1 MAKKATS
8 KSLQKELTTFVV
20 REVVKKNK
28 RAFQQRIVTAFN
40 KIKKEMLEEF
50 LSHPI
55 SIEIEGGPN
64 AENSS
69 GTLDGYG
76 NLFSFI
82 GFDRGSNPLEPIVEL
97 LQSASIDADRENDT
111 GFLMKIFIPSKDEI
125 FSVTPMPWASGRS
138 WAEGIERG
146 ISGFGRY
153 LNTENLA
160 VYKNR
165 IGSGRGV
172 QADSVIRGG
181 KFKNTSYISALMN
194 KYAKKFQQINNTV
207 VFTGIL

>member
-1 MAKKATS
+1 MAKKVTK
-8 KSLQKELTTFVV
+8 KSFLKELTAFVV

-28 RAFQQRIVTAFN
+28 RAFQQRITVAFD
-40 KIKKEMLEEF
+40 KIRQEMIDEF

-55 SIEIEGGPN
+55 SIEIEGGPS

-82 GFDRGSNPLEPIVEL
+82 GFDDGTSPLEPILEL
-97 LQSASIDADRENDT
+97 LQSTRIELNRETEN
-111 GFLMKIFIPSKDEI
+111 GFLMKIYIPSKEDI

-153 LNTENLA
+153 LNIDSNTS
-160 VYKNR
+160 R
-165 IGSGRGV
+165 SGAGIET
-172 QADSVIRGG
+172 QSVIRRG
-181 KFKNTSYISALMN
+181 KFKNSPYISALIN

-207 VFTGIL
+207 VLTGIL

>member
-1 MAKKATS
+1 MAKKVTA
-8 KSLQKELTTFVV
+8 KSFQKELTAFVV

-28 RAFQQRIVTAFN
+28 RAFQQRITVAFD
-40 KIKKEMLEEF
+40 KIKQEMLEEF
-50 LSHPI
+50 LAHPV
-55 SIEIEGGPN
+55 SIEIEGGPD

-82 GFDRGSNPLEPIVEL
+82 GFNEGDSPLEPIVEL
-97 LQSASIDADRENDT
+97 LQSTRIELDRETNT
-111 GFLMKIFIPSKDEI
+111 GFLMKIFVPSKEDV
-125 FSVTPMPWASGRS
+125 FSVSPMPWASGRS

-153 LNTENLA
+153 LNTDSVNSS
-160 VYKNR
+160 R
-165 IGSGRGV
+165 SGGGIEV
-172 QADSVIRGG
+172 QSVIRRG
-181 KFKNTSYISALMN
+181 KFKNTPYISALIN

-207 VFTGIL
+207 VLTGIL

>member
-1 MAKKATS
+1 MAKKVTA
-8 KSLQKELTTFVV
+8 KSFQKELTAFVV

-28 RAFQQRIVTAFN
+28 RTFQQRITVAFD
-40 KIKKEMLEEF
+40 KIKQEMLEEF
-50 LSHPI
+50 LAHPV
-55 SIEIEGGPN
+55 SIEIEGGPD

-82 GFDRGSNPLEPIVEL
+82 GFNEGDSPLEPIVEL
-97 LQSASIDADRENDT
+97 LQSTRIELDRETDT
-111 GFLMKIFIPSKDEI
+111 GFLMKIFVPSKEDV

-153 LNTENLA
+153 LNTDSVNSS
-160 VYKNR
+160 R
-165 IGSGRGV
+165 SGGGIEV
-172 QADSVIRGG
+172 QSVIRRG
-181 KFKNTSYISALMN
+181 KFKNTPYISALIN

-207 VFTGIL
+207 VLTGIL

>member
-50 LSHPI
+50 LAHPV
-55 SIEIEGGPN
+55 SIEIEDGPD

-82 GFDRGSNPLEPIVEL
+82 GFNEGDAPLEPIVEL
-97 LQSASIDADRENDT
+97 LQSARIDADRETDT
-111 GFLMKIFIPSKDEI
+111 GFLMKIFIPSKEEI

-153 LNTENLA
+153 LNTDSANTS
-160 VYKNR
+160 R
-165 IGSGRGV
+165 SGGGIEV
-172 QADSVIRGG
+172 QSVIRSG

-207 VFTGIL
+207 VLTGIL

>member
-1 MAKKATS
+1 MAKKVTT
-8 KSLQKELTTFVV
+8 KSFQKELTAFVV

-28 RAFQQRIVTAFN
+28 NAFQQRITVAFD

-50 LSHPI
+50 LAHPV
-55 SIEIEGGPN
+55 SIEIEGGPS

-82 GFDRGSNPLEPIVEL
+82 GFNEGDSPLEPVIEL
-97 LQSASIDADRENDT
+97 LQSTRIELGRETDT
-111 GFLMKIFIPSKDEI
+111 GFLMKIFVPSKEDI

-153 LNTENLA
+153 LNTDSVNSS
-160 VYKNR
+160 R
-165 IGSGRGV
+165 SGGGIEV
-172 QADSVIRGG
+172 QSVIRRG
-181 KFKNTSYISALMN
+181 KFKNTPYISALIN

-207 VFTGIL
+207 VLTGIL

>member
-1 MAKKATS
+1 MAKKVTK
-8 KSLQKELTTFVV
+8 KSFLKELTTFVV

-28 RAFQQRIVTAFN
+28 RAFQQRITVAFD
-40 KIKKEMLEEF
+40 KIRQEMIDEF

-55 SIEIEGGPN
+55 SIEIEGGPS

-82 GFDRGSNPLEPIVEL
+82 GFDDGTSPLEPILEL
-97 LQSASIDADRENDT
+97 LQSTRIELNRETQD
-111 GFLMKIFIPSKDEI
+111 GFLMKIYIPSKEDI

-153 LNTENLA
+153 LNIDSNTS
-160 VYKNR
+160 R
-165 IGSGRGV
+165 SGAGIET
-172 QADSVIRGG
+172 QSVIRRG
-181 KFKNTSYISALMN
+181 KFKNSPYISALIN

-207 VFTGIL
+207 VLTGIL

>member
-1 MAKKATS
+1 MAKKVTK
-8 KSLQKELTTFVV
+8 KSFLKELTTFVV

-28 RAFQQRIVTAFN
+28 RAFQQRITVAFD
-40 KIKKEMLEEF
+40 KIRQEMIDEF

-55 SIEIEGGPN
+55 SIEIEGGPS

-82 GFDRGSNPLEPIVEL
+82 GFEEGASPLEPILEL
-97 LQSASIDADRENDT
+97 LQSTRIELNRETEN
-111 GFLMKIFIPSKDEI
+111 GFLMKIYIPSKEDI

-138 WAEGIERG
+138 WAEGVERG

-153 LNTENLA
+153 LNIDSSTS
-160 VYKNR
+160 R
-165 IGSGRGV
+165 SGAGIET
-172 QADSVIRGG
+172 QSVIRRG
-181 KFKNTSYISALMN
+181 KFKNSPYISALIN

-207 VFTGIL
+207 VLTGIL

>member
-1 MAKKATS
+1 MAKKVTA
-8 KSLQKELTTFVV
+8 KSFQKELTAFVV

-28 RAFQQRIVTAFN
+28 RAFQQRITVAFD
-40 KIKKEMLEEF
+40 KIKQEMLEEF
-50 LSHPI
+50 LAHPV
-55 SIEIEGGPN
+55 SIEIEGGPD

-82 GFDRGSNPLEPIVEL
+82 GFNEGDSPLEPIVEL
-97 LQSASIDADRENDT
+97 LQSTRIELDRETDT
-111 GFLMKIFIPSKDEI
+111 GFLMKIFVPSKEDV

-153 LNTENLA
+153 LNTDSVNSS
-160 VYKNR
+160 R
-165 IGSGRGV
+165 SGGGIEV
-172 QADSVIRGG
+172 QSVIRRG
-181 KFKNTSYISALMN
+181 KFKNTPYISALIN

-207 VFTGIL
+207 VLTGIL

>member
-1 MAKKATS
+1 MAKKVTA
-8 KSLQKELTTFVV
+8 KSFQKELTAFVV

-28 RAFQQRIVTAFN
+28 RAFQQRITVAFD
-40 KIKKEMLEEF
+40 KIKQEMLEEF
-50 LSHPI
+50 LAHPV
-55 SIEIEGGPN
+55 SIEIEGGPD

-82 GFDRGSNPLEPIVEL
+82 GFNEGDSPLEPIVEL
-97 LQSASIDADRENDT
+97 LQSTRIELDRETNT
-111 GFLMKIFIPSKDEI
+111 GFLMKIFVPSKEDV

-153 LNTENLA
+153 LNTDSVNSS
-160 VYKNR
+160 R
-165 IGSGRGV
+165 SGGGIEV
-172 QADSVIRGG
+172 QSVIRRG
-181 KFKNTSYISALMN
+181 KFKNTPYISALIN

-207 VFTGIL
+207 VLTGIL

>member
-1 MAKKATS
+1 MAKKVTA
-8 KSLQKELTTFVV
+8 KSFQKELTAFVV

-28 RAFQQRIVTAFN
+28 RAFQQRIIVAFD
-40 KIKKEMLEEF
+40 KIKQEMLEEF
-50 LSHPI
+50 LAHPI
-55 SIEIEGGPN
+55 SIEIEGGPD

-82 GFDRGSNPLEPIVEL
+82 GFNEGDSPLEPIVEL
-97 LQSASIDADRENDT
+97 LQSTRIELSRETDT
-111 GFLMKIFIPSKDEI
+111 GFLMKIFVPSKEDV
-125 FSVTPMPWASGRS
+125 FSVSPMPWASGRS

-153 LNTENLA
+153 LNTDSANSS
-160 VYKNR
+160 R
-165 IGSGRGV
+165 SGGGIEV
-172 QADSVIRGG
+172 QSVIRRG
-181 KFKNTSYISALMN
+181 KFKNTPYISALIN

-207 VFTGIL
+207 VLTGIL

>member
-1 MAKKATS
+1 MAKKVTK
-8 KSLQKELTTFVV
+8 KSFLKELTTFVV

-28 RAFQQRIVTAFN
+28 RAFQQRITVAFD
-40 KIKKEMLEEF
+40 KIRQEMIDEF

-55 SIEIEGGPN
+55 SIEIEGGPS

-82 GFDRGSNPLEPIVEL
+82 GFDDGTSPLEPILEL
-97 LQSASIDADRENDT
+97 LQSTRIELNRETQD
-111 GFLMKIFIPSKDEI
+111 GFLMKIYIPSKEDI

-138 WAEGIERG
+138 WAEGVERG

-153 LNTENLA
+153 LNIDSSTS
-160 VYKNR
+160 R
-165 IGSGRGV
+165 SGAGIET
-172 QADSVIRGG
+172 QSVIRRG
-181 KFKNTSYISALMN
+181 KFKNSPYISALIN

-207 VFTGIL
+207 VLTGIL

>member
-1 MAKKATS
+1 MAKKVTT
-8 KSLQKELTTFVV
+8 KSLQKELTAFVV

-28 RAFQQRIVTAFN
+28 RAFQQRITVAFD
-40 KIKKEMLEEF
+40 KIKQEMLEEF
-50 LSHPI
+50 LAHPV
-55 SIEIEGGPN
+55 SIEIEGGPH

-82 GFDRGSNPLEPIVEL
+82 GFNEGDSPLEPIVEL
-97 LQSASIDADRENDT
+97 LQSTRIELGSETDT
-111 GFLMKIFIPSKDEI
+111 GFLMKIFVPSKEDI

-153 LNTENLA
+153 LKTDSVNSS
-160 VYKNR
+160 R
-165 IGSGRGV
+165 SGGGIEV
-172 QADSVIRGG
+172 QSVIRRG
-181 KFKNTSYISALMN
+181 KFKNTPYISALIN

-207 VFTGIL
+207 VLTGIL

>member
-8 KSLQKELTTFVV
+8 KSLRKELTTFVV

-28 RAFQQRIVTAFN
+28 KAFQQRIVAAFD
-40 KIKKEMLEEF
+40 KIKQEMLNEF
-50 LSHPI
+50 LAHPV
-55 SIEIEGGPN
+55 SVEIQAGPE

-82 GFDRGSNPLEPIVEL
+82 GFDRGSDPLEPIVEL
-97 LQSASIDADRENDT
+97 LQSASIDADSETDT
-111 GFLMKIFIPSKDEI
+111 GFLMKIMIPSKEDV

-165 IGSGRGV
+165 IGSGRGI

-181 KFKNTSYISALMN
+181 KFKNTSYISALLS

>member
-1 MAKKATS
+1 MAKKVTT
-8 KSLQKELTTFVV
+8 KSLQKELTAFVV

-28 RAFQQRIVTAFN
+28 RAFQQRITVAFD
-40 KIKKEMLEEF
+40 KIKQEMLEEF
-50 LSHPI
+50 LAHPV
-55 SIEIEGGPN
+55 SIEIEGGPH

-82 GFDRGSNPLEPIVEL
+82 GFNEGDSPLEPIVEL
-97 LQSASIDADRENDT
+97 LQSTRIELGSETDT
-111 GFLMKIFIPSKDEI
+111 GFLMKIFVPSKEDI

-153 LNTENLA
+153 LNTDSVNSS
-160 VYKNR
+160 R
-165 IGSGRGV
+165 SGGGIEV
-172 QADSVIRGG
+172 QSVIRRG
-181 KFKNTSYISALMN
+181 KFKNTPYISALIN

-207 VFTGIL
+207 VLTGIL

>member
-1 MAKKATS
+1 MAKKVTT
-8 KSLQKELTTFVV
+8 KSFQKELTAFVV

-28 RAFQQRIVTAFN
+28 RAFQQRITVAFD
-40 KIKKEMLEEF
+40 KIKQEMLEEF
-50 LSHPI
+50 LAHPV
-55 SIEIEGGPN
+55 SIEIEGGPD

-82 GFDRGSNPLEPIVEL
+82 GFNEGDSPLEPIVEL
-97 LQSASIDADRENDT
+97 LQSTRIELDRETNT
-111 GFLMKIFIPSKDEI
+111 GFLMKIFVPSKEDV

-153 LNTENLA
+153 LNTDSVNSS
-160 VYKNR
+160 R
-165 IGSGRGV
+165 SGGGIEV
-172 QADSVIRGG
+172 QSVIRRG
-181 KFKNTSYISALMN
+181 KFKNTPYISALIN

-207 VFTGIL
+207 VLTGIL